1 MTKLNKT
8 EFVSQINGL
17 KQATSAHGVLYTDIK
32 ITGGT
37 IYGIRQSTK
46 KEFKTKL
53 DKLYEAYIDI
63 EPQHLTTTA
72 LKPYVDR
79 VQSPSLAILKA
90 IEEKTNQYR

>member
-17 KQATSAHGVLYTDIK
+17 KQATSAHRVLYTDIK
-32 ITGGT
+32 ITGDT

-46 KEFKTKL
+46 KEFKIKL
-53 DKLYEAYIDI
+53 DKLYEVYIDI

-90 IEEKTNQYR
+90 IEEKPIR